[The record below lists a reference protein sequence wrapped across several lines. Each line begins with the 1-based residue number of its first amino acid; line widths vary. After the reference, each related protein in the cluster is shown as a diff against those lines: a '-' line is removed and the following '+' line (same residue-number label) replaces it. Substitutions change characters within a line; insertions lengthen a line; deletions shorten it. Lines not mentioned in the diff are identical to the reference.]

1 MCKLSEIIGKNALSL
16 WDATS
21 LGKIKNAVC
30 DAGLKKI
37 TALETENGNFF
48 PVSEVVAFG
57 ADTIVVSSY
66 SSSPNEGLPFPIN
79 TLVYTVSGTLWGA
92 VYDLEFKGDK
102 IISVLVPDN
111 KFDGSKIVSRS
122 DELIIV
128 NDGNKRILKKE
139 VKQEEKPVLQ
149 SENQGVS
156 LPQKLRDGAT
166 PTKFGSYD
174 FLLGKRVTKAIYSS
188 DGKLIISDNSVITE
202 ETISLASEHEKLV
215 QLALYSK
222 Q

>member
-16 WDATS
+16 WDASS
-21 LGKIKNAVC
+21 LGKIKNAIC
-30 DAGLKKI
+30 DDGLKKI

-48 PVSEVVAFG
+48 PISEVIAFG
-57 ADTIVVSSY
+57 PDTIVVGSY
-66 SSSPNEGLPFPIN
+66 SSVLPEGLPFPIN

-102 IISVLVPDN
+102 IVSVLVPDN
-111 KFDGSKIVSRS
+111 KFDGNKIVSRS

-128 NDGNKRILKKE
+128 NDGNKRIIKKE
-139 VKQEEKPVLQ
+139 GRPEEKTAPPP
-149 SENQGVS
+149 ENQGVS
-156 LPQKLRDGAT
+156 LPQKLRDGVS

-174 FLLGKRVTKAIYSS
+174 FLIGKRVTKTIYSN
-188 DGKLIISDNSVITE
+188 DGKLVISENSVISE
-202 ETISLASEHEKLV
+202 ETIALASEHEKLV